1 MSDFEALYN
10 DLILS
15 FENNQDED
23 SSFLELLKNPD
34 FVLLLKSL
42 YEETDSADLYLK
54 ALSKK
59 IRMCDLQRA
68 FHSCKLIIICVLM
81 KRLDF

>member
-59 IRMCDLQRA
+59 YECV
-68 FHSCKLIIICVLM
+68 ICRERCVC
-81 KRLDF
+81 